1 MQSMSARKR
10 WPALALA
17 LLLQLPHGRAGAAE
31 AGDNVAQFGWLHL
44 MPRSSSTPLHTAL
57 QPSLIGSL
65 AGVQS
70 SFDSPGTAARVEDA
84 DTAAFIGTRFFDAH
98 FALQL
103 VAGVP
108 AQVTIAG
115 RGAVAPTGLLGQFF
129 HVDLGAPDNN
139 PLVAVREWTPA
150 LLLQYYFD
158 LPQGF
163 PGGGRTGR
171 LHPYL
176 GVGLSYA
183 WFSDF
188 DVNGAFSRQLQNNFG
203 QLLALA
209 TGHSGPTRV
218 GASASRSWNGVFN
231 AGVACDLSRHWGLAA
246 SVTYAPLAS
255 TAHIDITAADGTL
268 LASSS
273 SRLSQDALVTALLLS
288 YRFRFP

>member
-1 MQSMSARKR
+1 MSAPRR
-10 WPALALA
+10 RLARLGLA
-17 LLLQLPHGRAGAAE
+17 ACLLLPQGRAAA
-31 AGDNVAQFGWLHL
+31 ADGGDNVVQFGWLHL
-44 MPRSSSTPLHTAL
+44 MPMSSSTPLHTVL
-57 QPSLIGSL
+57 EPSLIGSL

-70 SFDSPGTAARVEDA
+70 SFDSPGTAAGVEDA
-84 DTAAFIGTRFFDAH
+84 DTAAFIGTRFLDHH

-108 AQVTIAG
+108 AQVAISG
-115 RGAVAPTGLLGQFF
+115 RGTVAPTGLLGQFF
-129 HVDLGAPDNN
+129 HVDLGAPANN

-158 LPQGF
+158 LPRGF
-163 PGGGRTGR
+163 PGGGRKG

-176 GVGLSYA
+176 GVGISYA

-188 DVNGAFSRQLQNNFG
+188 DVSGEFSRQLQNNFG

-209 TGHSGPTRV
+209 TGHPGATRV

-231 AGVACDLSRHWGLAA
+231 AGLACELSRHWGLAA
-246 SVTYAPLAS
+246 SLTYAPLAS

-273 SRLSQDALVTALLLS
+273 SRLSQNALVTALLLN